1 MQTPSQTTYP
11 DGHVPAVP
19 LELAAPVLAATAE
32 PLGLPAALIVPGTA
46 PLEPGLAPVAFGP
59 STVREL
65 EGPVEASGPAVAAA
79 PKDPWLQP
87 VAAVT
92 AQTAPMIHRPL
103 SMGLSFST
111 P

>member
-11 DGHVPAVP
+11 EGHVPAVP
-19 LELAAPVLAATAE
+19 LELVAPVLAATAA
-32 PLGLPAALIVPGTA
+32 PLGLPAALPTTV
-46 PLEPGLAPVAFGP
+46 PLEPGLPPVAFVP

-65 EGPVEASGPAVAAA
+65 EGPVEASGPVAPA

-87 VAAVT
+87 VTAGT